1 VKIMAKKILYVLT
14 SGLDTP
20 ERLYAPFVLATTAK
34 SMGIDAAVYFVVKG
48 VEVVKKGEAE
58 KIKMGNFPTLKEVI
72 DQAIEAGVELMAC
85 DQSTQVLG
93 IDRGGYVDACGVV
106 GAATLN
112 DLALEADAILTF

>member
-1 VKIMAKKILYVLT
+1 MAKKILYVVM
-14 SGLDTP
+14 SGTDTP

-34 SMGIDAAVYFVVKG
+34 TMGVDATIFFIVKG
-48 VEVVKKGEAE
+48 VTVIKKGEAE
-58 KIKMGNFPTLKEVI
+58 KIQMGSFPPLKEVI

-93 IDRGGYVDACGVV
+93 LDRGGYVDPCGVV

>member
-1 VKIMAKKILYVLT
+1 MPQKILYVVV
-14 SGLDTP
+14 SGTDTP

-34 SMGIDAAVYFVVKG
+34 NMGIDATIYFVVKG
-48 VEVVKKGEAE
+48 VTVMKKGEAE
-58 KIKMGNFPTLKEVI
+58 KIKLGGFPPLKDVI

-93 IDRGGYVDACGVV
+93 LDRGGYVDSCGVV

>member
-1 VKIMAKKILYVLT
+1 MTKPKKILYVVV
-14 SGLDTP
+14 SGTDTP

-34 SMGIDAAVYFVVKG
+34 NMGVDAIIYFVVKG
-48 VEVVKKGEAE
+48 VTVMKRGEAE
-58 KIKMGNFPTLKEVI
+58 KIKMGNFPSLKEVM
-72 DQAIEAGVELMAC
+72 DQAIEAGVEFMAC

-93 IDRGGYVDACGVV
+93 LDRGGYVPECGVV

>member
-1 VKIMAKKILYVLT
+1 MNKKILYVLT

-34 SMGIDAAVYFVVKG
+34 AMGIDATVYFVVKG

-58 KIKMGNFPTLKEVI
+58 KIKMGKFPNLKEVI
-72 DQAIEAGVELMAC
+72 DQAIEAGVELKAC

-93 IDRGGYVDACGVV
+93 IERGGYVDACGVV

-112 DLALEADAILTF
+112 DLALEADAVLTF

>member
-1 VKIMAKKILYVLT
+1 MTNPKKILYVVV
-14 SGLDTP
+14 SGTDTP

-34 SMGIDAAVYFVVKG
+34 SMGVDATIYFVVKG
-48 VEVVKKGEAE
+48 VTVMKKGEAE
-58 KIKMGNFPTLKEVI
+58 KIKMGEFPSLKEVM

-93 IDRGGYVDACGVV
+93 LDRGGYVQECGVV

>member
-1 VKIMAKKILYVLT
+1 MTKKILYVLT

-20 ERLYAPFVLATTAK
+20 ERLYAPFVLASTAK
-34 SMGIDAAVYFVVKG
+34 AMGIDATIYFVVKG

-93 IDRGGYVDACGVV
+93 IERGGYIDTCGVV

-112 DLALEADAILTF
+112 DIALEADAILTF